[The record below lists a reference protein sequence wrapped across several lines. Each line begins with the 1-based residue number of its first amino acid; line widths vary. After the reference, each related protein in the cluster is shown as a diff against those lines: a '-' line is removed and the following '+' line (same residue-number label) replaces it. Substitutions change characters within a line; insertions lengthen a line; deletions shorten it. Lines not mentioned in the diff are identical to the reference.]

1 MGRIFTR
8 IAQATLSAA
17 LLMGFAVTAASAEPQ
32 ITGRIDET
40 QLVTL
45 GGNTR
50 PEVRTAADLGAVA
63 ANQPL
68 AHMQLQLRRSAAAEQ
83 DAQSFVESLTDP
95 ASSNYHQ
102 WLTAAQFGSR
112 FGVDA
117 ADIAAVEAWLTGHG
131 FTVAEVAPGHM
142 VIDFSGTAGQ
152 VAAAFHTQIHALD
165 VAGKR
170 HIANI
175 QDPAI
180 PAALAPVVAGVTS
193 LHDFRPTRKHQ
204 PRPDFTTTGC
214 NGPCYPMA
222 PGDLATIYH
231 IASVYQAGISGQGQT
246 IAVLEDSDLF
256 AQSDFTNFRQVF
268 GLASAYPSGNIET
281 VHPGCSDPG
290 VNSNG
295 DDIETTLDVEWASA
309 AAPSATIMLA
319 ACDNTQT
326 TDGIFLAASNL
337 VNSSSP
343 PPIISISYGDCEADN
358 GAAFTASFNSLY
370 QQAVAEGISVFVATG
385 DNGPSDCAQEGNGTT
400 LGIGINAWAA
410 SAYDVAVGGTD
421 FSDTYAGTNGQ
432 YWSSNSSSDFASALS
447 YVPEMAWND
456 TCGSTL
462 LADYVTGSTVTYGTN
477 GFCNISAGKQFLL
490 LGGGEG
496 GPSACFSGNPS
507 VTDVV
512 SGSCKGNAKPSFQ
525 AGLFGN
531 PADGV
536 RDIPDVS
543 LFAADG
549 VWSHYYLLCFTDT
562 SNNGGTCD
570 GNPADWPPG
579 GGGTSY
585 ATPILAGIQALVNQ
599 KTGEKQGNPNP
610 TYYRLAAAEFGSS
623 GNANC
628 NANLGAS
635 VSSSCVFNDVTQNN
649 TSQPCT
655 GPYDCYDPSG
665 QYGVLSVTSSSYSV
679 AYNTGSGWDFATGI
693 GTVNV
698 ANLVANWGG
707 TTSSPAS
714 LVAAVLPGSRSVEV
728 GATATVFGVMLNSGT
743 TTLTDCQIALSSGA
757 PSGLTLAYQQ
767 TNASNQLI
775 GSPNTPAT
783 IAGNGSQN
791 FLLSFKST
799 KAFSVTSMPLVF
811 SCTGSQPAPSTQG
824 VNTVDL
830 LFSSTAIPDIIALAA
845 VAGGN
850 GIVTVPYSTNGAAA
864 FAVDSIDVGTAG
876 TLKVQVD
883 TGSVSLPLTVTVCPT
898 NPSTAACLSP
908 PVASFQQAYQPNAS
922 QTYSV
927 FVSASGPVTFAPAT
941 ARIFLRFLDSSGAS
955 HGSTS
960 VAVETD

>member
-1 MGRIFTR
+1 
-8 IAQATLSAA
+8 
-17 LLMGFAVTAASAEPQ
+17 
-32 ITGRIDET
+32 
-40 QLVTL
+40 
-45 GGNTR
+45 
-50 PEVRTAADLGAVA
+50 
-63 ANQPL
+63 
-68 AHMQLQLRRSAAAEQ
+68 
-83 DAQSFVESLTDP
+83 
-95 ASSNYHQ
+95 
-102 WLTAAQFGSR
+102 
-112 FGVDA
+112 
-117 ADIAAVEAWLTGHG
+117 
-131 FTVAEVAPGHM
+131 
-142 VIDFSGTAGQ
+142 
-152 VAAAFHTQIHALD
+152 
-165 VAGKR
+165 
-170 HIANI
+170 
-175 QDPAI
+175 
-180 PAALAPVVAGVTS
+180 
-193 LHDFRPTRKHQ
+193 
-204 PRPDFTTTGC
+204 
-214 NGPCYPMA
+214 MA

-231 IASVYQAGISGQGQT
+231 FTSIYQSGISGQGQT
-246 IAVLEDSDLF
+246 IAVVDDSDLY

-268 GLASAYPSGNIET
+268 GLAAAYPSGTLET

-326 TDGIFLAASNL
+326 TDGIFLGVSNL
-337 VNSSSP
+337 VNSSNP

-385 DNGPSDCAQEGNGTT
+385 DNGPSDCASEGNGTT
-400 LGIGINAWAA
+400 FGIGINAWAA
-410 SAYDVAVGGTD
+410 SAYNVAVGGTD

-432 YWSSNSSSDFASALS
+432 YWSASSGTNFASALS

-462 LADYVTGSTVTYGTN
+462 LADYVTGSTLTYGTS
-477 GFCNISAGKQFLL
+477 GFCNSSIAKQDQFLL

-496 GPSACFSGNPS
+496 GPSACFTGNPS
-507 VTDVV
+507 VTDIV
-512 SGSCKGNAKPSFQ
+512 SGSCKGNAKPSYQ

-549 VWSHYYLLCFTDT
+549 VWAHYYLLCFTDS
-562 SNNGGTCD
+562 SNGGGTCD

-579 GGGTSY
+579 GGGTSF
-585 ATPILAGIQALVNQ
+585 ATPIMAGIQALVNQ
-599 KTGEKQGNPNP
+599 KTGAKQGNPNP
-610 TYYRLAAAEFGSS
+610 TYYRLAAAEFGSG
-623 GNANC
+623 GNTGC
-628 NANLGAS
+628 NANLGPS
-635 VSSSCVFNDVTQNN
+635 VNGACVFNDVTMNN

-665 QYGVLSVTSSSYSV
+665 HYGVLSTSSSSYSPSYS
-679 AYNTGSGWDFATGI
+679 AGSGWDFATGI

-698 ANLVANWGG
+698 ANLLANWSG
-707 TTSSPAS
+707 TAPTPAS

-728 GATATVFGVMLNSGT
+728 GATATVFGIMLNSGS

-775 GSPNTPAT
+775 SSPNTPAT

-799 KAFSVTSMPLVF
+799 SAFSVTSLPLVF
-811 SCTGSQPAPSTQG
+811 SCTGSQPAPSTPG

-830 LFSSTAIPDIIALAA
+830 LFSSTPIPDIIALAA

-850 GIVTVPYSTNGAAA
+850 GIVTVPYSTGGAAA

-876 TLKVQVD
+876 TLTVQVD
-883 TGSVSLPLTVTVCPT
+883 TGAATLPLTVVACPT
-898 NPSTAACLSP
+898 NPSTGACLSP
-908 PVASFQQAYQPNAS
+908 PAASFQQAYQPNAS

-927 FVSASGPVTFAPAT
+927 FLSASGSIAFAPAT
-941 ARIFLRFLDSSGAS
+941 ARVFLRFLDSSGAS